1 MLMNIVRI
9 VLVIAAL
16 GVIFVT
22 PFWVES
28 PAGRELVVSGLIIDL
43 IALAVVVWAV
53 WSWWR
58 QRRRASP

>member
-1 MLMNIVRI
+1 MNIVRI

-16 GVIFVT
+16 GVIFIT
-22 PFWVES
+22 PFWVET
-28 PAGRELVVSGLIIDL
+28 AGGRELVVSGLIVNL
-43 IALAVVVWAV
+43 IAVAIIVWAA